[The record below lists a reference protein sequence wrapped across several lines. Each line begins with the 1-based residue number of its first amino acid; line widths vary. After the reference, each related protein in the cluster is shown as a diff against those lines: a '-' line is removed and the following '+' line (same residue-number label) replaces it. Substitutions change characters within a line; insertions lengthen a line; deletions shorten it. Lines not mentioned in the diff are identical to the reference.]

1 MFTVQSLRGMAA
13 DHERQYE
20 LLLKD
25 FPPGT
30 VHDGRNQARDMME
43 RASFCADWM
52 AQRGIESA
60 HDVGPFMSMS
70 LSRGDKV
77 RLLKGARV
85 FGTGPG
91 IAREGTVNPRNR
103 IITVFSFDRG
113 HIDRYSRGTSET
125 PALVQA
131 RVHWVGAGGY
141 WRWADIE
148 GVEMIDAAGAV
159 SA

>member
-1 MFTVQSLRGMAA
+1 MFTVQSLRDMAA

-30 VHDGRNQARDMME
+30 VHDGRNQAWDTME
-43 RASFCADWM
+43 RARFCADWM
-52 AQRGIESA
+52 AQRGIASA
-60 HDVGPFMSMS
+60 RDIGPFMSMS

-91 IAREGTVNPRNR
+91 ITREGTVNARNR

-113 HIDRYSRGTSET
+113 HIDRYVRGTSEC
-125 PALVQA
+125 PVLVQA
-131 RVHWVGAGGY
+131 RVHWAGTGGY
-141 WRWADIE
+141 WRWTDVE
-148 GVEMIDAAGAV
+148 GVELIDQVG
-159 SA
+159 S